1 MISGSEG
8 IQIECRWEA
17 EIIGKCA
24 SIAVEGV
31 FGANAVGEAMK
42 RLEKIDPGDFPVQLS
57 ELVELQTLPDPD
69 QTTRDVLSA
78 GYRNAVSDKQSRM
91 VINSLRQQSAPWAA

>member
-1 MISGSEG
+1 
-8 IQIECRWEA
+8 
-17 EIIGKCA
+17 
-24 SIAVEGV
+24 
-31 FGANAVGEAMK
+31 MK